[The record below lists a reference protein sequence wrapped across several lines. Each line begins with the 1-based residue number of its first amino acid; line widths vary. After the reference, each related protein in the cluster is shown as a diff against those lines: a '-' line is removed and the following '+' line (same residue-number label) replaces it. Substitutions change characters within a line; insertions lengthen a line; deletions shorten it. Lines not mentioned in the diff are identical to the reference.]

1 MASPIFV
8 QQAPQVHQNGAG
20 ATVLA
25 AIFGSNETAGN
36 TNLVFISI
44 YTATPPAITSIVD
57 TQSNAYTLIGS
68 VTTSDCKTFIYSSP
82 VASSAANTVTVA
94 TNSGT
99 STLIACP
106 ITTGHPDEML
116 VICER
121 LAAVAIITPQG
132 GLTHQTIGASSDSV
146 ADMPVSLVGLYNP
159 TFSSNVSG
167 LWTSIAVALQGAS
180 PTQP

>member
-82 VASSAANTVTVA
+82 VASSAANTVTVTIGTSQTFWGVWAREYSGVIATDTFA

-106 ITTGHPDEML
+106 ITTG
-116 VICER
+116 
-121 LAAVAIITPQG
+121 
-132 GLTHQTIGASSDSV
+132 
-146 ADMPVSLVGLYNP
+146 
-159 TFSSNVSG
+159 
-167 LWTSIAVALQGAS
+167 
-180 PTQP
+180 